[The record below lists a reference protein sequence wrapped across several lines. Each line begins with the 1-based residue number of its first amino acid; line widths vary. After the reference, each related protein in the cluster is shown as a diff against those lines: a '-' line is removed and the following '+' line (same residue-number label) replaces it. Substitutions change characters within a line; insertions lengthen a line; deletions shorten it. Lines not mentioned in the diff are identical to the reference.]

1 MEIIFDT
8 KHSDS
13 LQKILH
19 SEIILDLVLKK
30 PDRKDMCNSSYQGY
44 DFVVKY
50 LCSDKQCSSFLQ
62 VNSSKEPT
70 SIIKTRTNLY
80 TIIKISPVF

>member
-13 LQKILH
+13 FQKIFH
-19 SEIILDLVLKK
+19 SEIILDLVLER
-30 PDRKDMCNSSYQGY
+30 PDHKDMCNPSYQGY
-44 DFVVKY
+44 DFVFKY

-70 SIIKTRTNLY
+70 SIIKTGTDLY
-80 TIIKISPVF
+80 TIIKISPIF